1 MDLYQVELRL
11 LSALVRDRHVV
22 AVALT
27 EGFHPDL
34 LSLPLARRLVRVVLD
49 LHSAPATVLDEPA
62 LRARLVDR
70 GLASAEMDR
79 FLAEVLQ
86 TPPLGAGEVVA
97 QIDVLKARESRTLLA
112 QVHETLGAFLQQAD
126 GPLRD
131 VMDITSEAIHRLL
144 EIQRRRLRRRV
155 LPIAEAFEPLL
166 QTRPDNGTGRLGYSI
181 SPFDRLD
188 TLLSG
193 LRRGFY
199 YGLAGAPRRGKTNF
213 ALELACHVA
222 ANHRIPVLYYTW
234 EQTRRVLAA
243 RLIAKEIGVNPA
255 AVLAGADALGP
266 VGPRVQLARGAV
278 ARYAPYLHL
287 VEGGRKD
294 TLDRIRAHA
303 HNLMQEFQ
311 TNEVVLFFDYL
322 QKIPLPEHLEDWKA
336 RTDRISTELAELSLE
351 LNCPVVAISP
361 LDKEGCR
368 LDERPGDEA
377 DAFNPFNRPTMHH
390 AMGSGDLEYDLDVAM
405 VLAKDWKATAD
416 LYQLIEARARAEGF
430 DPGQIPRVDIVN
442 LFVDKNR
449 DAPEAESTTV
459 QYAFFVTLNKF
470 VELDYKHEDEYRPDY
485 HGFAKL
491 QDIYTYLRDLGYG
504 PPREEVG
511 DLRDAV
517 RAQRTAAGGGR
528 QR

>member
-1 MDLYQVELRL
+1 VDLYQSEVRL
-11 LSALVRDRHVV
+11 LSAFLRDRHVIAL
-22 AVALT
+22 AVA

-34 LSLPLARRLVRVVLD
+34 LTSPLARRVAKALLELHAVPAAVV
-49 LHSAPATVLDEPA
+49 DEPG

-70 GLASAEMDR
+70 GLLTAEMER
-79 FLAEVLQ
+79 YLTTVLQ
-86 TPPLGAGEVVA
+86 AAPANAGEVMA
-97 QIDVLKARESRTLLA
+97 QIEVLKARESRDLLT
-112 QVHETLGAFLQQAD
+112 QVYELLGAHLFRPDSQQAD
-126 GPLRD
+126 IMQ
-131 VMDITSEAIHRLL
+131 VTAEAIHRLL
-144 EIQRRRLRRRV
+144 EIQRRRVRRQV
-155 LPIAEAFEPLL
+155 QPIAEAFASLL
-166 QTRPDNGTGRLGYSI
+166 HETGPRPEHHGQLGYSV
-181 SPFDRLD
+181 SPFDRLNA
-188 TLLSG
+188 LLSG

-199 YGLAGAPRRGKTNF
+199 YGLAGAPRRGKTNL

-222 ANHRIPVLYYTW
+222 ANHKIPVLYYSW

-243 RLIAKEIGVNPA
+243 RLIAKEVGINPA
-255 AVLAGADALGP
+255 SILAGADALGP

-287 VEGGRKD
+287 VEAGRKD

-322 QKIPLPEHLEDWKA
+322 QKIPLTEHLEDWKA

-351 LNCPVVAISP
+351 LNCPVFAISP
-361 LDKEGCR
+361 LDKDGCK
-368 LDERPGDEA
+368 LDERPAEDT
-377 DAFNPFNRPTMHH
+377 DVFNPFNRPTMHH

-416 LYQLIEARARAEGF
+416 LHQLIEARAKAEGF
-430 DPGQIPRVDIVN
+430 DPGLMPRVDIVN

-449 DAPEAESTTV
+449 DAPEAESNTV
-459 QYAFFVTLNKF
+459 QFAFFVTLNKF
-470 VELDYKHEDEYRPDY
+470 IELDYKLEDEYRPDY

-504 PPREEVG
+504 PPREP
-511 DLRDAV
+511 AA
-517 RAQRTAAGGGR
+517 AQRTSGSGGR
-528 QR
+528 PR